1 MRNWATI
8 KPFFLW
14 MKIQK
19 AVHAGSN
26 CSLLQRLG
34 EAMEDSPVDTQM
46 FRAVPV
52 RDTRQGVDPAVA
64 ALLALPRIGAV
75 CDADVAGFVS
85 EGRR

>member
-1 MRNWATI
+1 
-8 KPFFLW
+8 
-14 MKIQK
+14 
-19 AVHAGSN
+19 
-26 CSLLQRLG
+26 
-34 EAMEDSPVDTQM
+34 M